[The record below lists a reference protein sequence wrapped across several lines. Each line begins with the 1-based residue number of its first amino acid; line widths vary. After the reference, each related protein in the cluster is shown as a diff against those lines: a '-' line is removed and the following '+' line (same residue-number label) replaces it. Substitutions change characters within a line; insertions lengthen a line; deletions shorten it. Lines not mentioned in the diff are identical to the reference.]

1 MHLFQTSMDLP
12 LKIDDVFSFFADPSN
27 LERITPPELHFQ
39 ILTPQPAG
47 VFEGT
52 LIDYRLRLWG
62 LPFRWQAGITD
73 WNPPH
78 QFVDEQIRG
87 PYRRWIHTHRFRSQN
102 GSTVIQDAVQY
113 QLPLWP
119 LGEVVH
125 PVVKAHIRRIFRFRK
140 RAISEVL
147 LGTQ

>member
-1 MHLFQTSMDLP
+1 M
-12 LKIDDVFSFFADPSN
+12 
-27 LERITPPELHFQ
+27 
-39 ILTPQPAG
+39 
-47 VFEGT
+47 
-52 LIDYRLRLWG
+52 G

>member
-52 LIDYRLRLWG
+52 LIDYRLRLWVFPFAGKPGSQTGTLLINSSTSKSAG
-62 LPFRWQAGITD
+62 LTGGGFTPI
-73 WNPPH
+73 
-78 QFVDEQIRG
+78 V
-87 PYRRWIHTHRFRSQN
+87 
-102 GSTVIQDAVQY
+102 
-113 QLPLWP
+113 
-119 LGEVVH
+119 
-125 PVVKAHIRRIFRFRK
+125 
-140 RAISEVL
+140 SEVK
-147 LGTQ
+147 TVPR